1 MDRYLKWFERVVVIV
16 LIVMMSLVILLSTV
30 ELGWI
35 IILDMITPPIILP
48 QINELLEIFGFFLLI
63 LIGIELLET
72 LRAYLLEHV
81 VHVEVV
87 LEVAL
92 IAIARK
98 VIILEPKRDA
108 QSNGS
113 CHCSTYPR
121 LGSRLLAGAK
131 KSPSGPRCWCCRSD
145 RGVGKE
151 TMTAQDAWPRGLAGI
166 AEELDMGRVQRR
178 EVPS

>member
-1 MDRYLKWFERVVVIV
+1 MDTYLKWFERVVVIV

-48 QINELLEIFGFFLLI
+48 QIDELLEIFGFFLLI

-72 LRAYLLEHV
+72 LRAYLLEQV

-98 VIILEPKRDA
+98 VIILEPKEMPSLTIFAIAALILALAVGFLLVR
-108 QSNGS
+108 
-113 CHCSTYPR
+113 R
-121 LGSRLLAGAK
+121 SRRQAHAARAVT
-131 KSPSGPRCWCCRSD
+131 P
-145 RGVGKE
+145 
-151 TMTAQDAWPRGLAGI
+151 
-166 AEELDMGRVQRR
+166 AEE
-178 EVPS
+178 

>member
-1 MDRYLKWFERVVVIV
+1 MDRYLKWFERTVVFA

-35 IILDMITPPIILP
+35 IILDVITPPIILP
-48 QINELLEIFGFFLLI
+48 QISELLEIFGFFLLI

-72 LRAYLLEHV
+72 LRAYLVEQV

-98 VIILEPKRDA
+98 VIILEPKEMPGVTVFAIAALILALATGFLLVR
-108 QSNGS
+108 
-113 CHCSTYPR
+113 R
-121 LGSRLLAGAK
+121 SRRRSGAVPV
-131 KSPSGPRCWCCRSD
+131 S
-145 RGVGKE
+145 KE
-151 TMTAQDAWPRGLAGI
+151 Y
-166 AEELDMGRVQRR
+166 
-178 EVPS
+178 

>member
-1 MDRYLKWFERVVVIV
+1 MDRYLKWFERTVVFA

-35 IILDMITPPIILP
+35 IILDVITPPIILP
-48 QINELLEIFGFFLLI
+48 QISELLEIFGFFLLI

-72 LRAYLLEHV
+72 LRAYLVEQV

-98 VIILEPKRDA
+98 VIILEPKEMPGVTVFAIAALILALATGFLLVRRSRRRSGAA
-108 QSNGS
+108 QVS
-113 CHCSTYPR
+113 
-121 LGSRLLAGAK
+121 
-131 KSPSGPRCWCCRSD
+131 
-145 RGVGKE
+145 KE
-151 TMTAQDAWPRGLAGI
+151 
-166 AEELDMGRVQRR
+166 
-178 EVPS
+178 

>member
-1 MDRYLKWFERVVVIV
+1 MDKYLKWFERVVVV
-16 LIVMMSLVILLSTV
+16 ALIVMMSLVIFLSTI

-35 IILDMITPPIILP
+35 ISLDLITPPILMP

-72 LRAYLLEHV
+72 LRAYLVENV

-98 VIILEPKRDA
+98 VIILEPKEMSGLTIFAIAALILSLAVGFLLVRRGRRQA
-108 QSNGS
+108 SAAP
-113 CHCSTYPR
+113 STK
-121 LGSRLLAGAK
+121 G
-131 KSPSGPRCWCCRSD
+131 
-145 RGVGKE
+145 
-151 TMTAQDAWPRGLAGI
+151 
-166 AEELDMGRVQRR
+166 
-178 EVPS
+178 

>member
-1 MDRYLKWFERVVVIV
+1 MDRYLKWFERMVVLA

-48 QINELLEIFGFFLLI
+48 QISELLEIFGFFLLI

-72 LRAYLLEHV
+72 LRAYLVEQV

-98 VIILEPKRDA
+98 VIILEPKEMASLTVFAIAGLILALATGFLLVR
-108 QSNGS
+108 
-113 CHCSTYPR
+113 R
-121 LGSRLLAGAK
+121 SR
-131 KSPSGPRCWCCRSD
+131 RRSSA
-145 RGVGKE
+145 V
-151 TMTAQDAWPRGLAGI
+151 
-166 AEELDMGRVQRR
+166 
-178 EVPS
+178 

>member
-1 MDRYLKWFERVVVIV
+1 MDTGLKWFERVVVVV
-16 LIVMMSLVILLSTV
+16 LIIMMSLVILLSTV

-48 QINELLEIFGFFLLI
+48 QISELLEIFGFFLLI

-72 LRAYLLEHV
+72 LRAYLVEHV

-98 VIILEPKRDA
+98 VIILEPKEMPSLTVFAIAALILALATGFLLVRRSRRRSGAA
-108 QSNGS
+108 QVS
-113 CHCSTYPR
+113 
-121 LGSRLLAGAK
+121 
-131 KSPSGPRCWCCRSD
+131 
-145 RGVGKE
+145 
-151 TMTAQDAWPRGLAGI
+151 
-166 AEELDMGRVQRR
+166 EE
-178 EVPS
+178 

>member
-1 MDRYLKWFERVVVIV
+1 MDRYLKWFERTVVFA

-48 QINELLEIFGFFLLI
+48 QISELLEIFGFFLLI

-72 LRAYLLEHV
+72 LRAYLVEQV

-98 VIILEPKRDA
+98 VIILEPKEMPGLTVLAIAALILALATGFLLVR
-108 QSNGS
+108 
-113 CHCSTYPR
+113 R
-121 LGSRLLAGAK
+121 SRRRSGAVQA
-131 KSPSGPRCWCCRSD
+131 S
-145 RGVGKE
+145 KE
-151 TMTAQDAWPRGLAGI
+151 
-166 AEELDMGRVQRR
+166 
-178 EVPS
+178 

>member
-1 MDRYLKWFERVVVIV
+1 MDRYLKWFERMVVLA

-48 QINELLEIFGFFLLI
+48 QISELLEIFGFFLLI

-72 LRAYLLEHV
+72 LRAYLVEQV

-98 VIILEPKRDA
+98 VIILEPKEMPSLTVFAIAGLILALATGFLLVR
-108 QSNGS
+108 
-113 CHCSTYPR
+113 R
-121 LGSRLLAGAK
+121 SR
-131 KSPSGPRCWCCRSD
+131 RRSSA
-145 RGVGKE
+145 VQVSKE
-151 TMTAQDAWPRGLAGI
+151 
-166 AEELDMGRVQRR
+166 
-178 EVPS
+178 

>member
-1 MDRYLKWFERVVVIV
+1 MDTYLKWFERVVVIA
-16 LIVMMSLVILLSTV
+16 LIVMMSVIIFLSTI

-35 IILDMITPPIILP
+35 IILDMFTPPIILP

-72 LRAYLLEHV
+72 LRAYLVEHV

-98 VIILEPKRDA
+98 VIILEPKEMSSLTILAIAALILALATGFLLVRRSRRRADA
-108 QSNGS
+108 VQV
-113 CHCSTYPR
+113 
-121 LGSRLLAGAK
+121 AEDWEK
-131 KSPSGPRCWCCRSD
+131 
-145 RGVGKE
+145 GV
-151 TMTAQDAWPRGLAGI
+151 
-166 AEELDMGRVQRR
+166 
-178 EVPS
+178 

>member
-1 MDRYLKWFERVVVIV
+1 MDTYLKWFERAVVIA
-16 LIVMMSLVILLSTV
+16 LIVMMSLVIFLSTI

-35 IILDMITPPIILP
+35 IILDMFTPPIILP

-72 LRAYLLEHV
+72 LRAYLVEHV

-98 VIILEPKRDA
+98 VIILEPKEMSSLTILAIAVLILALATGFLLVRRSRRRADA
-108 QSNGS
+108 VQV
-113 CHCSTYPR
+113 
-121 LGSRLLAGAK
+121 AEDWEK
-131 KSPSGPRCWCCRSD
+131 
-145 RGVGKE
+145 GV
-151 TMTAQDAWPRGLAGI
+151 
-166 AEELDMGRVQRR
+166 
-178 EVPS
+178 

>member
-1 MDRYLKWFERVVVIV
+1 MDRYLKWFERMVVLA

-48 QINELLEIFGFFLLI
+48 QISELLEIFGFFLLI

-72 LRAYLLEHV
+72 LRAYLVEHV

-98 VIILEPKRDA
+98 VIILEPKEMPSLTVFAIASLILALAIGFLLVR
-108 QSNGS
+108 
-113 CHCSTYPR
+113 R
-121 LGSRLLAGAK
+121 SR
-131 KSPSGPRCWCCRSD
+131 
-145 RGVGKE
+145 
-151 TMTAQDAWPRGLAGI
+151 
-166 AEELDMGRVQRR
+166 RR
-178 EVPS
+178 ASAV

>member
-1 MDRYLKWFERVVVIV
+1 MDRYLKWFERMVVLA

-48 QINELLEIFGFFLLI
+48 QISELLEIFGFFLLI

-72 LRAYLLEHV
+72 LRAYLVEHV

-98 VIILEPKRDA
+98 VIILEPKEMPSLTVFAIASLILALAIGFLLVR
-108 QSNGS
+108 
-113 CHCSTYPR
+113 R
-121 LGSRLLAGAK
+121 SRRRASA
-131 KSPSGPRCWCCRSD
+131 
-145 RGVGKE
+145 V
-151 TMTAQDAWPRGLAGI
+151 QV
-166 AEELDMGRVQRR
+166 AEE
-178 EVPS
+178 